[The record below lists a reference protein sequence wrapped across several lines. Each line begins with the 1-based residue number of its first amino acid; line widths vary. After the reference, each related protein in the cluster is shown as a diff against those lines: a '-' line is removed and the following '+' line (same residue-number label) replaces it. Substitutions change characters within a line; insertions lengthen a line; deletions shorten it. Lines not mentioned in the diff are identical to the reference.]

1 LEGQE
6 RDPILKKRFRE
17 GIGIIGELGQYDIT
31 SPTKLYELRRWP
43 ALLSGG
49 RRRTGK
55 SIGRGYSVEKV
66 DIFKDIAERTG
77 GDIYLGVVGAVRTG
91 KSTFIK
97 RFMETVVLP
106 NIASEAERVRAVDE
120 LPQSAAGK
128 TIMTTEPKFVP
139 NQAVQLRVSEGLDV
153 NIRLVDCVGYAVE
166 GAKGY
171 EDENGPRMITTPWFD
186 EPIPF
191 QEAAEIGTRKVIQ
204 EHSTLGVVVT
214 TDGSIAEIPRS
225 SYVEAEE
232 RVISELKEVGKPFV
246 LIINSTRPRSEE
258 AIQLRGELQAKYDIP
273 VITMSVATMGEEEVI
288 SVLREVLYEFPVHEV
303 NVNLPSWVMVLN
315 ENHWLRSNYE
325 NSVRDT
331 VKDIRRLRDVDR
343 VVSQFSEY
351 DFIARAGL
359 SGMNMGQGVAEI
371 DLYAPDELYDRIL
384 MEVVGVEIRGKDHL
398 LQLMQEFSHA
408 KREYDRFAEA
418 LEMVKAT
425 GYGIAA
431 PTLAEMAL
439 DEPELIRQGSRFG
452 VRLKATAPSIHMI
465 RVDVESEFAPIIG
478 SEKQTEELVR
488 YLMQDFEADPI
499 KIWESDIFGRSLHS
513 LVREGI
519 QGKIAMM
526 PDNARYK
533 LQETLGRIINEG
545 SGGLIAIIL

>member
-1 LEGQE
+1 M
-6 RDPILKKRFRE
+6 
-17 GIGIIGELGQYDIT
+17 
-31 SPTKLYELRRWP
+31 
-43 ALLSGG
+43 
-49 RRRTGK
+49 
-55 SIGRGYSVEKV
+55 EKV

-106 NIASEAERVRAVDE
+106 NIALEADRVRAIDE
-120 LPQSAAGK
+120 LPQSAAGR

-139 NQAVQLRVSEGLDV
+139 NNAVQLKVAEGLEV
-153 NIRLVDCVGYAVE
+153 NVRLVDCVGYTVE
-166 GAKGY
+166 GAKGF
-171 EDENGPRMITTPWFD
+171 EDEGGPRMITTPWFE

-214 TDGSIAEIPRS
+214 TDGTISEIPRS
-225 SYVEAEE
+225 AYIDAEE
-232 RVISELKEVGKPFV
+232 RVVNELKEVGKPFV
-246 LIINSTRPRSEE
+246 LIVNSARPKGEE
-258 AIQLRGELQAKYDIP
+258 AQALRGELAAKYDIP
-273 VITMSVATMGEEEVI
+273 VMAVSAATMGEEEVMG
-288 SVLREVLYEFPVHEV
+288 VLREVLYEFPVHEV
-303 NVNLPSWVMVLN
+303 NVNLPSWVMVLS
-315 ENHWLRSNYE
+315 EGHWLRASYE
-325 NSVRDT
+325 NSVRET
-331 VKDIRRLRDVDR
+331 VKDIRRLRDVER
-343 VVSQFSEY
+343 VVAQFMEY
-351 DFIARAGL
+351 DFVARAGL

-371 DLYAPDELYDRIL
+371 DLYAPDELYDKIL
-384 MEVVGVEIRGKDHL
+384 MEVVGTEIRGKDHL

-418 LEMVKAT
+418 LEMVKTT

-431 PTLAEMAL
+431 PSLAEMVL

-478 SEKQTEELVR
+478 TEKQSEELVR
-488 YLMQDFEADPI
+488 YLMQDFEKDPI

-513 LVREGI
+513 IVREGI

>member
-1 LEGQE
+1 MIIWMSE
-6 RDPILKKRFRE
+6 RQAGRLKITISRHIRRHGTYNDTSPSSCTSPSRWRNRRLRDYDGE
-17 GIGIIGELGQYDIT
+17 GI
-31 SPTKLYELRRWP
+31 
-43 ALLSGG
+43 
-49 RRRTGK
+49 
-55 SIGRGYSVEKV
+55 SVEKV

-97 RFMETVVLP
+97 RFVETVVLP
-106 NIASEAERVRAVDE
+106 NIAHEADRVRAVDE
-120 LPQSAAGK
+120 LPQSAAGR

-139 NQAVQLRVSEGLDV
+139 NNAVQIKVGEGLEV
-153 NIRLVDCVGYAVE
+153 NVRLVDCVGYAVE

-171 EDENGPRMITTPWFD
+171 EDENGPRMITTPWF
-186 EPIPF
+186 EEAIPF

-214 TDGSIAEIPRS
+214 TDGTIAEIPRS

-232 RVISELKEVGKPFV
+232 RVIAELKEVGKPFV
-246 LIINSTRPRSEE
+246 LIVNSTKPKSEE
-258 AIQLRGELQAKYDIP
+258 AQALRAELAAKYDIP
-273 VITMSVATMGEEEVI
+273 AITLSVASMGEDEVLG
-288 SVLREVLYEFPVHEV
+288 VLREVLYEFPVHEV
-303 NVNLPSWVMVLN
+303 NVNLPSWVMVLQ
-315 ENHWLRSNYE
+315 EQHWLRSSYE

-331 VKDIRRLRDVDR
+331 VRDIRRLRDVDR
-343 VVSQFSEY
+343 VVSQFLEY
-351 DFIARAGL
+351 DFVDRAGL
-359 SGMNMGQGVAEI
+359 SGLNMGQGVAEI

-384 MEVVGVEIRGKDHL
+384 QEVVGTEIRGKDHL

-418 LEMVKAT
+418 LEMVKTT

-431 PTLAEMAL
+431 PTLAEMQL

-452 VRLKATAPSIHMI
+452 VRLKATAPSIHLI

-478 SEKQTEELVR
+478 TEKQSEELVR
-488 YLMQDFEADPI
+488 YLMQDFEKDPI
-499 KIWESDIFGRSLHS
+499 KIWDSDIFGRSLHS
-513 LVREGI
+513 IVREGI

>member
-1 LEGQE
+1 M
-6 RDPILKKRFRE
+6 
-17 GIGIIGELGQYDIT
+17 
-31 SPTKLYELRRWP
+31 
-43 ALLSGG
+43 
-49 RRRTGK
+49 
-55 SIGRGYSVEKV
+55 EKV

-97 RFMETVVLP
+97 RFMETLILP
-106 NIASEAERVRAVDE
+106 NIDSEAERARAIDE
-120 LPQSAAGK
+120 LPQSAAGR

-139 NQAVQLRVSEGLDV
+139 NHAVQLRVAEGLNV
-153 NIRLVDCVGYAVE
+153 NVRMVDCVGYAVT

-171 EDENGPRMITTPWFD
+171 EDENGPRMITTPWFE

-214 TDGSIAEIPRS
+214 TDGSIAEIPREA
-225 SYVEAEE
+225 YIEAEE
-232 RVISELKEVGKPFV
+232 RVIEELKEVGKPFI
-246 LIINSTRPRSEE
+246 LIVNSTRPNAPETQE
-258 AIQLRGELQAKYDIP
+258 LREKLAEKYDIP
-273 VITMSVATMGEEEVI
+273 VLAMSVATMGEQEVAG
-288 SVLREVLYEFPVHEV
+288 VLREVLYEFPVHEV
-303 NVNLPSWVMVLN
+303 NVNLPSWVMVLDDK
-315 ENHWLRSNYE
+315 HWLRSSFE
-325 NSVRDT
+325 SSVRDT

-343 VVSQFSEY
+343 VVSNFTTYE
-351 DFIARAGL
+351 FIDRAGL
-359 SGMNMGQGVAEI
+359 ADMNMGQGIAEI
-371 DLYAPDELYDRIL
+371 DLFAPDELYDRIL

-398 LQLMQEFSHA
+398 LQLMQEFTHA
-408 KREYDRFAEA
+408 KREYDQVADA
-418 LEMVKAT
+418 LEMVKTT

-431 PTLAEMAL
+431 PSLAEMAL

-478 SEKQTEELVR
+478 TEKQSEELVR
-488 YLMQDFEADPI
+488 YLMQDFEDNPT

-513 LVREGI
+513 IVREGI
-519 QGKIAMM
+519 QGKLATM